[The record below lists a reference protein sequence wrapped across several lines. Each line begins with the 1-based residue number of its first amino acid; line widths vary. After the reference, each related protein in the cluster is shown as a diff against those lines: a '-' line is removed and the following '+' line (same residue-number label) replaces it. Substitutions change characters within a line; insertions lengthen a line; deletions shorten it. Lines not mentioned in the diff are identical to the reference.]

1 MSKNG
6 GGVVGTSPRT
16 VAHGGLPGSAAA
28 VRKTLLVIVMWG
40 VVVLVLLPMIPMI
53 MWAFSE
59 RWLFPTIIPE
69 SLSLRPWQSAFRA
82 GSNVFS
88 ALRTS
93 LSIAAVVTFAS
104 ICIGIPAGRAL
115 GLYSFRLKTLAQF
128 FILAPSIIPGLA
140 VTMGIHIVF
149 IRLGLSNTVVGVMLV
164 HLLKTIPYM
173 TIALTGVFAN
183 YNPEFEEQARI
194 LGANRIKTFFLV
206 TLPAIAPGIIT
217 GGLFAF
223 IISWSEYI
231 MTVLV
236 GGGRII
242 TMPLL
247 LFSFVGSG
255 DNGMTSALGMIFLIP
270 TIAILVFS
278 AKYLSQNAGSSVN
291 VYGK

>member
-1 MSKNG
+1 MSK
-6 GGVVGTSPRT
+6 VVGR
-16 VAHGGLPGSAAA
+16 VAGTPKGSAALGNGNGPTA
-28 VRKTLLVIVMWG
+28 ALRRTLLVIVMWG
-40 VVVLVLLPMIPMI
+40 VVVLVILPLIPMI

-82 GSNVFS
+82 GSNVFP
-88 ALRTS
+88 AIQTS
-93 LSIAAVVTFAS
+93 LSIAAVVTFIS

-149 IRLGLSNTVVGVMLV
+149 IKLGLSNTVVGVMLV
-164 HLLKTIPYM
+164 HLVKTIPYM

-183 YNPEFEEQARI
+183 YNPEFEEQART
-194 LGANRIKTFFLV
+194 LGANRIRTFFLI

-270 TIAILVFS
+270 AIVILVFS